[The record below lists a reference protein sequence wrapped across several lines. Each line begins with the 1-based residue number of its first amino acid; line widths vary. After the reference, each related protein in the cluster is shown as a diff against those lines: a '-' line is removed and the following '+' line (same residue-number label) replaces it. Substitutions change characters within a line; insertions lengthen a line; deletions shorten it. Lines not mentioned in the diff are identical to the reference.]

1 MSPFGPPWKL
11 GVTGAI
17 AVTAAVA
24 LVFVDWTIT
33 ELAAFVAML
42 LVARG
47 ALHLT
52 TTSFNSVTGALG
64 TLQGG
69 AEIGVGVLLLA
80 WPHPTLLVVSIVVG
94 TLFAAQGIVDLTIV
108 LATRNEHGHWRAR
121 LAADIV
127 QVVLS
132 VALVARPTG
141 SVRAASLI
149 LGALALL
156 AGGIEIAA
164 AVSQV
169 HSPRRAVSVQ

>member
-1 MSPFGPPWKL
+1 MSPFGPPWKF
-11 GVTGAI
+11 GVTGAVT
-17 AVTAAVA
+17 VTAAIA

-33 ELAAFVAML
+33 ELAAFIAML

-47 ALHLT
+47 ALHVT
-52 TTSFNSVTGALG
+52 TTSFDSVTGALG

-69 AEIGVGVLLLA
+69 SEVGAGALLLA

-94 TLFAAQGIVDLTIV
+94 ALFAAQGIVDLMIA
-108 LATRNEHGHWRAR
+108 LATRNEQGHWRAR
-121 LAADIV
+121 LGADIA

-132 VALVARPTG
+132 LALIARPTG
-141 SVRAASLI
+141 TVRAASLI

-156 AGGIEIAA
+156 AGGVEVAA

-169 HSPRRAVSVQ
+169 HSPRRTVSVR